1 MPTCKPPPSC
11 AADVPEA
18 AGSLAASSSCRPY
31 PLFRSLPPAV
41 NSPMNTL
48 RTGQSGGM
56 NIPLCRAPANG
67 CERFPDRVCTGGGG
81 KPRNLFLLPS
91 SPSFSVSSARGEFA
105 MNPLRTGQ
113 AVACMFRS
121 AAQRQ
126 TVAKGSPNCICAGGR
141 REASQPLPLAVLTL
155 FSVSS
160 ARGGFADEP
169 APNRASGGMHVPLC
183 RAAANGCE
191 KFPGLRMRRRA
202 AGSHG
207 CVCAE
212 GAGSRSLRGKERV
225 GHEKSDNSAIRRE
238 AVLRNCPSP
247 GLKKMPCFP

>member
-18 AGSLAASSSCRPY
+18 AGSLATSSFGRPY

-41 NSPMNTL
+41 TSPMN
-48 RTGQSGGM
+48 
-56 NIPLCRAPANG
+56 PFRA
-67 CERFPDRVCTGGGG
+67 
-81 KPRNLFLLPS
+81 
-91 SPSFSVSSARGEFA
+91 
-105 MNPLRTGQ
+105 GQ

-126 TVAKGSPNCICAGGR
+126 TVAKGSPNC
-141 REASQPLPLAVLTL
+141 
-155 FSVSS
+155 
-160 ARGGFADEP
+160 
-169 APNRASGGMHVPLC
+169 
-183 RAAANGCE
+183 
-191 KFPGLRMRRRA
+191 
-202 AGSHG
+202 
-207 CVCAE
+207 VCAE
-212 GAGSRSLRGKERV
+212 GAGSLAASSSPSSPSFSVSSACGGFTDEPAPHGAKRWHACSALPRSGKRLRKVPRIAYAPKGREAGRLRGKERE